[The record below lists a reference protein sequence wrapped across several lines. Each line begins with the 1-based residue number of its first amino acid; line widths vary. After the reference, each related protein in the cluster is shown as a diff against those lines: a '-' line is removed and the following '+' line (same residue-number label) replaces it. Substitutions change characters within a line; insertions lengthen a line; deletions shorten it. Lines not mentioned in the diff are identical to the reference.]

1 MATFG
6 ELLDGIVVES
16 SDILLQYQH
25 LQIDHITADSRNVPS
40 NGNIIFFAL
49 NGVHVDGHAFIKDVV
64 KKNPNTI
71 IISEH
76 SVDTKCLLSIRVDD
90 INDAMAKVAR
100 RYFQCPDGSMEIIAI
115 TGTNG
120 KTTTSYL
127 CHAMLGALW
136 KTAVIGTI
144 AYRIGDEVRDAPNTT
159 PVAIDL
165 FNILSDAKKQQCSIA
180 VLEISSHGLTQ
191 KRALGLSVDVAVF
204 TNLTQDHLDYHHDME
219 QYFDAKKMLFDG
231 RNGIVP
237 KHAVINID
245 DVYGDR
251 LYEMVRSTIHSISFG
266 FSEYAD
272 ARIVVTTY
280 NSISGVS
287 FELHYNNSV
296 YCLSSSLIGKHNI
309 YNIAGAFLA
318 SLCLHNEPD
327 VFCQA
332 LVGVHV
338 VSGRLEKIPLC
349 NGACAFVDFAHTP
362 DGLRVVLEAL
372 NELKH
377 HDGRLIVVFG
387 CGGCRDRSKRAP
399 MTSVVDKY
407 ADIAIVTSDNPRDEQ
422 IESIFDDMRPGI
434 TNVEKFSFVNDR
446 KDAIRQALK
455 MSRAHDIILIAGKG
469 HEQYQIIGNKK
480 YHYSDCETVKFLNEE
495 IDDVSLS

>member
-1 MATFG
+1 MTTLG

-25 LQIDHITADSRNVPS
+25 LHIDHITSDSRNVPS
-40 NGNIIFFAL
+40 NGNVIFFAL
-49 NGVHVDGHAFIKDVV
+49 TGVHVDGHVFIEDVV
-64 KKNPNTI
+64 RKNPNTI
-71 IISEH
+71 IISERA
-76 SVDTKCLLSIRVDD
+76 VDTKCLLSIRVDD
-90 INDAMAKVAR
+90 INDTMAKVAR
-100 RYFQCPDGSMEIIAI
+100 RYFQCPDDSMEIIAI

-144 AYRIGDEVRDAPNTT
+144 AYRIGDDVYDAPNTT

-165 FNILSDAKKQQCSIA
+165 FRILSDAKEQRCSVAI
-180 VLEISSHGLTQ
+180 LEISSHGLIQ

-204 TNLTQDHLDYHHDME
+204 TNLTQDHLDYHHDMG

-251 LYEMVRSTIHSISFG
+251 LYKMISQQTHCISFG

-272 ARIVVTTY
+272 ARIVTTTY
-280 NSISGVS
+280 NSTAGVS
-287 FELHYNNSV
+287 FELRYNDAIYS
-296 YCLSSSLIGKHNI
+296 LSSSLIGRHNI
-309 YNIAGAFLA
+309 YNIAGGFLA
-318 SLCLHNEPD
+318 SLCIKNSPD
-327 VFCQA
+327 VFQRA
-332 LVGVHV
+332 LVGVHG

-362 DGLRVVLEAL
+362 DGLRVVLETL
-372 NELKH
+372 NDVKH
-377 HDGRLIVVFG
+377 HYGRLIVVFG

-407 ADIAIVTSDNPRDEQ
+407 SDIAIITSDNPRDES
-422 IESIFDDMRPGI
+422 IESIFNDMRPGI
-434 TNVEKFSFVNDR
+434 TNAEKFSFINDR

-480 YHYSDCETVKFLNEE
+480 YHYSDCETVKFLNEG
-495 IDDVSLS
+495 IDDLSLS